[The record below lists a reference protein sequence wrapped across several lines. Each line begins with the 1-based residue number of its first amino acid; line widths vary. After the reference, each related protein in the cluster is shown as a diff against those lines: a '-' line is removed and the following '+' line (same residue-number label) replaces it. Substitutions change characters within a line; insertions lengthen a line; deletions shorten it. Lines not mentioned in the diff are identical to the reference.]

1 MVDLSKNVMYLMVN
15 LGKCNPTLVLQG
27 INIVLCRPGNPL
39 LSDFCIES
47 AIQLSLDFFCA
58 TPACECQ
65 SPGSIGQE
73 CETYAGQ
80 CTCIEAEVEQG
91 FSAVHGRQCDLC
103 PFYSY
108 LTPDGCTCELV
119 IAL

>member
-1 MVDLSKNVMYLMVN
+1 MN
-15 LGKCNPTLVLQG
+15 LQ
-27 INIVLCRPGNPL
+27 I
-39 LSDFCIES
+39 SDFCIES

-73 CETYAGQ
+73 CETYGGQ
-80 CTCIEAEVEQG
+80 CTCIEAEEG

-108 LTPDGCTCELV
+108 LTPEGCTCESVVTSLV
-119 IAL
+119 DCPVSTDN